1 MKKKMSTFL
10 PSFLFTALSALSLS
24 AVATAQ
30 VPDPATWENF
40 VTSSSNP
47 LVRDTFRLQTF
58 SASPADSWAYTVEGT
73 ALRFDASEA
82 GIAHQ
87 GGLYSLKMEPGSRV
101 SFTPFP
107 AGPYTDIQIHFRYA
121 AKALKKGENLLVSAE
136 RAQNSLHDYA
146 ICTVATEPYT
156 LFYPQGYAKNHVQIG
171 NNPTSLTLGAATAA
185 SPSGGFYCLDSVYAH
200 GLAPRY
206 SLFTGTGRWEEA
218 AGWSH
223 GVPGVGRDALVK
235 GQLHIGQLTRGR
247 EWALASGSIE
257 IAPEGRLE
265 LQHLRLYASETTGSL
280 SPAAA
285 SLVSDGE
292 IELSGSLTLQKTF
305 STAGEWHFIAFPF
318 DVYPDE
324 VDNGFI
330 WADDTPNT
338 GGNYFYVCRYNSRRR
353 TETQSPTGNWEV
365 VKPGSLAPGR
375 PLFEKNKGY
384 LIALDAGCSRRT
396 LSFSSRTG
404 DIPADF
410 ARKGEFSVEVF
421 PSPPQGSSPEEA
433 GRHSGWCLCGNP
445 FPAPLSLAH
454 LSADA
459 SYEPF
464 IYVYDGQAYQPYAL
478 GSDYVLPPYAAFFL
492 KAKTDAVVTWA
503 QKNASSARQQQIPFP
518 PALRTRESEP
528 VASGEIPTSAWPDVP
543 GSSPSVRWTD
553 HEVGLYRMPAEGMIR
568 GFAPEGKLLY
578 TLAFPAGSST
588 IRLPEIPASFPFV
601 IFHLRAGGFQKSY
614 KYRNIPPR

>member
-1 MKKKMSTFL
+1 MKKKLSTFL
-10 PSFLFTALSALSLS
+10 PSFLFTALSLS

-30 VPDPATWENF
+30 VPEPATWENF

-58 SASPADSWAYTVEGT
+58 SASPADSWAYAVEGT

-87 GGLYSLKMEPGSRV
+87 GGLYSLKMEPGSQV

-107 AGPYTDIQIHFRYA
+107 AGPHTDIQIHFRYA
-121 AKALKKGENLLVSAE
+121 AKGLRKGENLLVSAE
-136 RAQNSLHDYA
+136 RAPNSLHDYA
-146 ICTVATEPYT
+146 ICTVTTEPYT
-156 LFYPQGYAKNHVQIG
+156 LSYPQGYAKNHVQIG
-171 NNPTSLTLGAATAA
+171 NNPTSLTFQVATAA
-185 SPSGGFYCLDSVYAH
+185 STSGGFYCLDSVYAH

-218 AGWSH
+218 ANWSH
-223 GVPGVGRDALVK
+223 GIPGKSRDALIK
-235 GQLHIGQLTRGR
+235 GHLHIQQPTHGR

-265 LQHLRLYASETTGSL
+265 LQHLRLYASEASASL

-292 IELSGSLTLQKTF
+292 IEFFGSLTLQKTF

-318 DVYPDE
+318 DVYPDGI
-324 VDNGFI
+324 DNGFI
-330 WADDTPNT
+330 WADDTPNA
-338 GGNYFYVCRYNSRRR
+338 GGNYLYACRYNSRRR

-365 VKPGSLAPGR
+365 VRPGSLAPGR

-384 LIALDAGCSRRT
+384 LIALDAECNRRT
-396 LSFSSRTG
+396 LSFSSGAG

-410 ARKGEFSVEVF
+410 ARKGEFSIEVF
-421 PSPPQGSSPEEA
+421 PSSQGSSPEEA

-464 IYVYDGQAYQPYAL
+464 IYVYDGQTYQPYAL
-478 GSDYVLPPYAAFFL
+478 GSDYVLPPYSAFFL
-492 KAKTDAVVTWA
+492 KAKTNAVVTWA
-503 QKNASSARQQQIPFP
+503 QKNASSARQQEIPFP
-518 PALRTRESEP
+518 PALRTRGSEP
-528 VASGEIPTSAWPDVP
+528 VASGEIPTSAWSDVP
-543 GSSPSVRWTD
+543 GSSPSIKWTD
-553 HEVGLYRMPAEGMIR
+553 QEVRLDRMPAEGMIR

-588 IRLPEIPASFPFV
+588 IRLPKISAALPFV
-601 IFHLRAGGFQKSY
+601 ILHLRAGDFQKSY
-614 KYRNIPPR
+614 KYRNILPR